1 MALQLKRQGITH
13 VRPLQGGLQ
22 LWMDEKFPTI
32 ELKLS
37 SGEPGLES
45 PARAG
50 GTISLLGEPEKKE
63 E

>member
-1 MALQLKRQGITH
+1 MALQLKRQGITR
-13 VRPLQGGLQ
+13 VRPLQGGFQ
-22 LWMDEKFPTI
+22 LWMDRKFPTI

-45 PARAG
+45 PAQAG
-50 GTISLLGEPEKKE
+50 DSISLPSAHEKKE

>member
-1 MALQLKRQGITH
+1 VALQLKRQGITR

-22 LWMDEKFPTI
+22 LWIDQKFPTI

-37 SGEPGLES
+37 SGEPGLEF

-50 GTISLLGEPEKKE
+50 GTISLPSAQEKKE